1 MNAQATDNPN
11 RALALALAAAG
22 VPVFPCLEA
31 DGTDGS
37 NKKAKAPYT
46 QTGSRTP
53 PPTAIK
59 SSVVVHWPNAVP
71 GIPTG
76 AASGLA
82 VIDCDIDRTTGE
94 TIGEDQVAELELDHP
109 DAVHVRTQSGGLHIA
124 YAYFDGVRGSAK
136 KDRQQYRRARRGRL
150 HRRAG
155 CPDGK
160 RCGVP
165 LRGSEPARCPAGG
178 RPAGVS
184 GQAVR
189 AAIDARK
196 GRASKGGK
204 RQADDQKTSGAK
216 ATEEETIEVLRI
228 LLAEAPNT
236 LDRTDWVKLALSLR
250 DAFGETMRD
259 DFMGF
264 SLRYKGETPCTPE
277 AVEKVWDSAH
287 TAAEI
292 NGPGTALY
300 LLKGAVGKFRYKA
313 VWQEVFSRTRG
324 DGADEFDL
332 SHDALSL
339 ALGRDSFDLDAR
351 YVASFGAKGWLFWTV
366 TRWEQDAS
374 LQHMTRVRDYLRARA
389 NSLLAWAE
397 EHDDGEG
404 NLINW
409 AKRKGEMLRNKTTV
423 AAVELL
429 ARSNPA
435 TAASADAF
443 DADVMLLGTPGGTVD
458 LRTGEL
464 REARRE
470 DLDHETDR
478 RRACARG
485 HAARAVAQLPERG
498 LRRRPGGGGVHAAGG
513 GLRAHRPDDGA
524 QAPVPLRHRP
534 ERQVARSSTPS
545 SWILNDYARR
555 AAAETFLNSVGEK
568 HATGLA
574 GLQGA
579 RLVVGSEL
587 PAGKTWDEAVI
598 KDLTGGDVVSAR
610 FMRGDFFDFKPQ
622 LTLMIAGNNQPSFRG
637 VDEALRARVVLV
649 PFTVTI
655 PPEKRDPDLGE
666 KLKAEAPGNPPLGYR
681 GGAGMAKARPRRP
694 GEARGRVAGVHGRR
708 GHRGP
713 VPERRDST
721 GPERLRDDD
730 QVAREVRR
738 VAQ

>member
-1 MNAQATDNPN
+1 M
-11 RALALALAAAG
+11 
-22 VPVFPCLEA
+22 
-31 DGTDGS
+31 
-37 NKKAKAPYT
+37 
-46 QTGSRTP
+46 
-53 PPTAIK
+53 
-59 SSVVVHWPNAVP
+59 
-71 GIPTG
+71 
-76 AASGLA
+76 
-82 VIDCDIDRTTGE
+82 
-94 TIGEDQVAELELDHP
+94 
-109 DAVHVRTQSGGLHIA
+109 
-124 YAYFDGVRGSAK
+124 
-136 KDRQQYRRARRGRL
+136 
-150 HRRAG
+150 
-155 CPDGK
+155 
-160 RCGVP
+160 
-165 LRGSEPARCPAGG
+165 
-178 RPAGVS
+178 
-184 GQAVR
+184 
-189 AAIDARK
+189 
-196 GRASKGGK
+196 
-204 RQADDQKTSGAK
+204 
-216 ATEEETIEVLRI
+216 
-228 LLAEAPNT
+228 
-236 LDRTDWVKLALSLR
+236 
-250 DAFGETMRD
+250 
-259 DFMGF
+259 
-264 SLRYKGETPCTPE
+264 
-277 AVEKVWDSAH
+277 
-287 TAAEI
+287 
-292 NGPGTALY
+292 
-300 LLKGAVGKFRYKA
+300 
-313 VWQEVFSRTRG
+313 
-324 DGADEFDL
+324 
-332 SHDALSL
+332 
-339 ALGRDSFDLDAR
+339 
-351 YVASFGAKGWLFWTV
+351 
-366 TRWEQDAS
+366 QDAS

-470 DLDHETDR
+470 DLITKQT
-478 RRACARG
+478 
-485 HAARAVAQLPERG
+485 AVAPAPEG
-498 LRRRPGGGGVHAAGG
+498 T
-513 GLRAHRPDDGA
+513 
-524 QAPVPLRHRP
+524 RP
-534 ERQVARSSTPS
+534 ERWLSFLIEVFDGDLEVVEFMQRAAGYALTGRTTEHKLLFLYGTGRNGKSTFLDTLL
-545 SWILNDYARR
+545 WILNDYARR
-555 AAAETFLNSVGEK
+555 AAADIFLNSVGEK

-666 KLKAEAPGNPPLGYR
+666 KLKAEAPGNPALGNR
-681 GGAGMAKARPRRP
+681 GGAGMAKARPRRA

>member
-1 MNAQATDNPN
+1 MTHSSRTTRLEPCHE
-11 RALALALAAAG
+11 RASHRHPQPGAG
-22 VPVFPCLEA
+22 A
-31 DGTDGS
+31 
-37 NKKAKAPYT
+37 
-46 QTGSRTP
+46 GSRCSGRARLPLSRSRRDRRIEQEGKGALHPKRFQGRHHRPRGQIEKWWYT
-53 PPTAIK
+53 
-59 SSVVVHWPNAVP
+59 WPNAVP

-124 YAYFDGVRGSAK
+124 SPTSTGVRGSAK
-136 KDRQQYRRARRGRL
+136 KIASNIDVRAEGGYIVAPGARMASGAEYRYEGRSL
-150 HRRAG
+150 LDALQAG
-155 CPDGK
+155 DLPEFPVK
-160 RCGVP
+160 
-165 LRGSEPARCPAGG
+165 
-178 RPAGVS
+178 
-184 GQAVR
+184 AVE
-189 AAIDARK
+189 AAIDARM
-196 GRASKGGK
+196 GRASKGK
-204 RQADDQKTSGAK
+204 ERQAADQKTSGKK
-216 ATEEETIEVLRI
+216 ATDEETIEVLRI

-470 DLDHETDR
+470 DLITKQT
-478 RRACARG
+478 
-485 HAARAVAQLPERG
+485 AVAPAPEG
-498 LRRRPGGGGVHAAGG
+498 T
-513 GLRAHRPDDGA
+513 
-524 QAPVPLRHRP
+524 RP
-534 ERQVARSSTPS
+534 ERWLSFLIEVFDGDLEVVEFMQRAAGYALTGRTTEHKLLFLYGTGRNGKSTFLDTLL
-545 SWILNDYARR
+545 WILNDYARR
-555 AAAETFLNSVGEK
+555 AAADIFLNSVGEK

-579 RLVVGSEL
+579 RLVAGSEL

-610 FMRGDFFDFKPQ
+610 FMR
-622 LTLMIAGNNQPSFRG
+622 ANS
-637 VDEALRARVVLV
+637 
-649 PFTVTI
+649 
-655 PPEKRDPDLGE
+655 
-666 KLKAEAPGNPPLGYR
+666 
-681 GGAGMAKARPRRP
+681 
-694 GEARGRVAGVHGRR
+694 
-708 GHRGP
+708 
-713 VPERRDST
+713 ST
-721 GPERLRDDD
+721 SSRSSP
-730 QVAREVRR
+730 
-738 VAQ
+738 